1 MQTSSEYN
9 KIEYKKIDLSVV
21 LMANVINILMTF
33 LFIFRISHLNQL
45 EHGFGIITIIMGF
58 ILGIIAIYNK
68 FNGREKW
75 EVLLLLPV
83 FIFFVVELIL
93 DYILVVNFRET
104 AFVGLYILLYYVG
117 LWGLIG
123 YAFRFEKKWGF
134 ITLITYFF
142 NMTFSILP
150 YILIIS

>member
-9 KIEYKKIDLSVV
+9 KIEYKTIDLSVV

-68 FNGREKW
+68 YNGREKW